1 MEQKINNPN
10 TPNNPNR
17 PTPPVKKPFEQ
28 LTITDDYMFKMVM
41 RDPNR
46 VKPLLEMVLKKKIR
60 KIVIVETEKTKE
72 TGYSS
77 RGIRMD
83 VYIEDDENTVYD
95 VEMQTGRK
103 RHFGKRFRYYQ
114 GAIDVDIVT
123 KGDSVGKLKTSYII
137 FITTYDQFGKGW
149 YMYPFET
156 LCSWDPSIKMNDAA
170 TWIVLNTTGTK
181 DAEGHEVSKEIKEM
195 LSYMND
201 GIPKSDYARMLDDAV
216 KEIKQ
221 SEERRLE
228 YMSINANAGDLI
240 EVGDYRRVVYLI
252 RENNGFLT
260 DEQMIGFMHITLNTL
275 KTVRFVIKLHP
286 DWNDEVVAEKVL
298 DLEDEGF
305 DVDEATE
312 ENSTTV

>member
-1 MEQKINNPN
+1 MSETSS
-10 TPNNPNR
+10 TPA
-17 PTPPVKKPFEQ
+17 KKPFEQ

-41 RDPNR
+41 RNPAR

-60 KIVIVETEKTKE
+60 KIIIAETEKTQE

-137 FITTYDQFGKGW
+137 FITTYDPFGKGW

-181 DAEGHEVSKEIKEM
+181 DAKGHEVSKEIKEM

-228 YMSINANAGDLI
+228 YMSINARESDIL
-240 EVGDYRRVVYLI
+240 EVGQYCSYVSSVRDTT
-252 RENNGFLT
+252 F
-260 DEQMIGFMHITLNTL
+260 QMISL
-275 KTVRFVIKLHP
+275 P
-286 DWNDEVVAEKVL
+286 PY
-298 DLEDEGF
+298 
-305 DVDEATE
+305 
-312 ENSTTV
+312 

>member
-1 MEQKINNPN
+1 MSEDTAENF
-10 TPNNPNR
+10 TSDAHSR
-17 PTPPVKKPFEQ
+17 KPFEQ
-28 LTITDDYMFKMVM
+28 LTITDDYMFKTVM
-41 RDPNR
+41 RDPER

-60 KIVIVETEKTKE
+60 KIEIVETEKTKDP
-72 TGYSS
+72 GYNS

-95 VEMQTGRK
+95 IEMQTAKK

-114 GAIDVDIVT
+114 SAIDVDIVT

-137 FITTYDQFGKGW
+137 FIITYDQFGKGW

-156 LCSWDPSIKMNDAA
+156 LCSWDSSIKMNDAA
-170 TWIVLNTTGTK
+170 QWIVLNTTGTK
-181 DAEGHEVSKEIKEM
+181 DAKGHEVSAEIKDM

-201 GIPKSDYARMLDDAV
+201 GVPRSDYARMLDNAV

-228 YMSINANAGDLI
+228 YMSINANAGDLL
-240 EVGDYRRVVYLI
+240 EVGQYSSYVSSVRDTTFPDDI
-252 RENNGFLT
+252 LT
-260 DEQMIGFMHITLNTL
+260 AVLKIKLDTL
-275 KTVRFVIKLHP
+275 KIIRFVIKAHP
-286 DWNDEVVAEKVL
+286 DWNDEIVAEKVL

-305 DVDEATE
+305 DADKANA
-312 ENSTTV
+312 ENLTTV

>member
-1 MEQKINNPN
+1 MSEDTADNF
-10 TPNNPNR
+10 TPDSHSR
-17 PTPPVKKPFEQ
+17 KPFEQ
-28 LTITDDYMFKMVM
+28 LTITDDYMFKTVM
-41 RDPNR
+41 KDPER

-60 KIVIVETEKTKE
+60 KIDIVETEKTKDP
-72 TGYSS
+72 GYNS

-95 VEMQTGRK
+95 IEMQTSKK

-114 GAIDVDIVT
+114 SAIDVDIVT
-123 KGDSVGKLKTSYII
+123 KGDSVGRLKTSYII
-137 FITTYDQFGKGW
+137 FIITYDQFGKGW

-156 LCSWDPSIKMNDAA
+156 LCSWDSSIRMNDAA

-181 DAEGHEVSKEIKEM
+181 DAEGHEVSGEIKDM

-201 GIPKSDYARMLDDAV
+201 GVPRSDYARMLDEAV

-228 YMSINANAGDLI
+228 YMSINANAGDLL
-240 EVGDYRRVVYLI
+240 EVGQYSSYVSSVRD
-252 RENNGFLT
+252 NNGLLADDIISKFLKIKLDT
-260 DEQMIGFMHITLNTL
+260 IKII
-275 KTVRFVIKLHP
+275 RFVIKAHP
-286 DWNDEVVAEKVL
+286 DWNDEIVAEKVL

-305 DVDEATE
+305 DADAADAEDLTKI
-312 ENSTTV
+312 

>member
-1 MEQKINNPN
+1 MSETSS
-10 TPNNPNR
+10 TPA
-17 PTPPVKKPFEQ
+17 KKPFEQ

-41 RDPNR
+41 RNPAR
-46 VKPLLEMVLKKKIR
+46 VKPLLEMVLKKRIR
-60 KIVIVETEKTKE
+60 KIVIVETEKIKE
-72 TGYSS
+72 TGYGS

-95 VEMQTGRK
+95 VEMQTGKK

-114 GAIDVDIVT
+114 GAIDVDIVR
-123 KGDSVGKLKTSYII
+123 KGESVGKLKTSYII
-137 FITTYDQFGKGW
+137 FITTYDPFGKGW

-156 LCSWDPSIKMNDAA
+156 LCSWDPNIKMNDAA

-181 DAEGHEVSKEIKEM
+181 DAEGHEVNKEIKEM

-228 YMSINANAGDLI
+228 YMSINVRESDIL
-240 EVGDYRRVVYLI
+240 EVGEYKRIVDQVRDNPYNLEDYILAGTLKI
-252 RENNGFLT
+252 N
-260 DEQMIGFMHITLNTL
+260 LNTL

-305 DVDEATE
+305 DVDKATE
-312 ENSTTV
+312 ENLTTV

>member
-1 MEQKINNPN
+1 MSETSSIPAN
-10 TPNNPNR
+10 
-17 PTPPVKKPFEQ
+17 KPFEQ

-41 RDPNR
+41 RNPNR

-60 KIVIVETEKTKE
+60 KVVIVETEKTKE

-95 VEMQTGRK
+95 VEMQTGKK

-114 GAIDVDIVT
+114 GAIDVDIVR
-123 KGDSVGKLKTSYII
+123 KGESVGKLKTSYII
-137 FITTYDQFGKGW
+137 FITTYDPFGKGW

-181 DAEGHEVSKEIKEM
+181 DAKGHEVSKEIKEM

-201 GIPKSDYARMLDDAV
+201 GIPKSEYARMLDDAV

-228 YMSINANAGDLI
+228 YMSINVRESDIL
-240 EVGDYRRVVYLI
+240 EVGDYMRVVRSI
-252 RENNGFLT
+252 RDNNGFLE
-260 DEQMIGFMHITLNTL
+260 DDAITRFLKISLNTL

-286 DWNDEVVAEKVL
+286 DWNDEVVANKVL

-305 DVDEATE
+305 DVDKATTDE
-312 ENSTTV
+312 LATV

>member
-1 MEQKINNPN
+1 MPETTTSPS
-10 TPNNPNR
+10 
-17 PTPPVKKPFEQ
+17 KKPFEL

-41 RDPNR
+41 RNPNR

-60 KIVIVETEKTKE
+60 KIVVVETEKTKE
-72 TGYSS
+72 TGYDS

-95 VEMQTGRK
+95 VEMQTGKK

-114 GAIDVDIVT
+114 GAIDVDIVR
-123 KGDSVGKLKTSYII
+123 KGESVGKLKTSYII
-137 FITTYDQFGKGW
+137 FITTYDPFGKGW

-156 LCSWDPSIKMNDAA
+156 LCSWDSSIKMNDAA

-181 DAEGHEVSKEIKEM
+181 DAKGHEVSSEIKDM

-216 KEIKQ
+216 KEVKQ

-228 YMSINANAGDLI
+228 YMRINVRESDIL
-240 EVGDYRRVVYLI
+240 EVGDYRRVVNQV
-252 RENNGFLT
+252 RENNGLLT

-286 DWNDEVVAEKVL
+286 DWNDEVVANKVL

-305 DVDEATE
+305 DVDKATE
-312 ENSTTV
+312 ENLTAV

>member
-1 MEQKINNPN
+1 MSETSSS
-10 TPNNPNR
+10 TPA
-17 PTPPVKKPFEQ
+17 KKPFEQ

-41 RDPNR
+41 RNPAR
-46 VKPLLEMVLKKKIR
+46 VKPLLEMVLKKRIR

-114 GAIDVDIVT
+114 GAIDVDIVR
-123 KGDSVGKLKTSYII
+123 KGESVGKLKTSYII
-137 FITTYDQFGKGW
+137 FITTYDPFGKGW

-156 LCSWDPSIKMNDAA
+156 LCSWDPNIKMNDAA

-228 YMSINANAGDLI
+228 YMSINVRESDIL
-240 EVGDYRRVVYLI
+240 EVGEYKKVVNQV
-252 RENNGFLT
+252 RGNNGLLT
-260 DEQMIGFMHITLNTL
+260 DDQMIGFMHITLNTL

-305 DVDEATE
+305 DVDKATE
-312 ENSTTV
+312 ENLTTV